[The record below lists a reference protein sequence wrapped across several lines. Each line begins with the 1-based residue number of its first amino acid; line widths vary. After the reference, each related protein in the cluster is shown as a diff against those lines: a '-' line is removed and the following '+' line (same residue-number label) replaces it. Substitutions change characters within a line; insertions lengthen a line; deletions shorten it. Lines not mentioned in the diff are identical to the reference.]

1 MSFDPALPKPRNEN
15 WRNNYGVF
23 WNTEKRQYTENFA
36 VRFSTYQAPGGSPI
50 PFVLDNIRLSGGQSV
65 DTAEYAFHG
74 FWSNTSLNE
83 KPHAITINGFV
94 RGENYIGNRN
104 ALVEALRV
112 KTDDE
117 NTGFV
122 ELPQWGRFP
131 VVVDNYDVEEKGKEN
146 GQCSISITFTRAGV
160 TINERWKSDG
170 NGFDIYGKLLSS
182 SKLLEEAAIANFE
195 RTLEGNVDTD
205 ALASGFTQLKNALI
219 SVIGRVQGAVSTL
232 NQMTNA
238 ATGIT
243 NLIAQGVRSPRE
255 LAEALFGA
263 AASIVAGAMS
273 IKNSW
278 DDTKTYFKEIGN
290 HKKLL
295 LQFLSADTY
304 KTSIETA
311 TVKQHITKDNT
322 ENLYRAMA
330 LTAAAQILVQMD
342 MTYQEALG
350 LWSLYEKLEAS
361 VDQNDPEVYRA
372 IRDMRLAASRELSSR
387 KLDNELLRAINL
399 PVPLLY
405 LSKILG
411 CSDEK
416 IRQLNSIPDSFII
429 SGDITYV

>member
-23 WNTEKRQYTENFA
+23 WNTEKRQYTQNFA

-74 FWSNTSLNE
+74 FWSSTSLNE
-83 KPHAITINGFV
+83 KPHAININGFV
-94 RGENYIGNRN
+94 RGENYIRNRN
-104 ALVEALRV
+104 ALVEAFRV

-117 NTGFV
+117 NTGFI

-131 VVVDNYDVEEKGKEN
+131 VVVESYDVEEKGKEN

-170 NGFDIYGKLLSS
+170 NGFDIYGQMPTS
-182 SKLLEEAAIANFE
+182 SKLLEEAAISNFE
-195 RTLEGNVDTD
+195 RTLEGNIDTD
-205 ALASGFTQLKNALI
+205 ALASGFTQLKIALI
-219 SVIGRVQGAVSTL
+219 SVIGRIQGAVSTL

-243 NLIAQGVRSPRE
+243 NLIAQGVRSPRD

-263 AASIVAGAMS
+263 AASIVSGVMS

-278 DDTKTYFKEIGN
+278 DDTKTYFKESGN

-295 LQFLSADTY
+295 LQFLSADSF
-304 KTSIETA
+304 KTDMETA
-311 TVKQHITKDNT
+311 TIKQHVTKDNT

-330 LTAAAQILVQMD
+330 LSAAAQILVQMD
-342 MTYQEALG
+342 MTYQEASG

-405 LSKILG
+405 LSHILG

-429 SGDITYV
+429 SGDIIYV